1 MPTLYL
7 PFAIWIWQMNE
18 NGHFKFKDME
28 KIDCLANMLKM
39 NIMKM
44 AFAWLKVYPPLIR
57 H

>member
-1 MPTLYL
+1 
-7 PFAIWIWQMNE
+7 MNE

-39 NIMKM
+39 IIMKM
-44 AFAWLKVYPPLIR
+44 AFAQLKVYPPLIC